1 VRQQRIRTRT
11 SSKRMSTSFLLLV
24 ASSSILTRMWWS
36 EAGDGRQCYRLNQSS
51 STYGD
56 VLVSSLKI
64 RWKLDSY
71 SDEIKG
77 NKIPRNKDKGS
88 VRKHYPYLWILRW

>member
-1 VRQQRIRTRT
+1 
-11 SSKRMSTSFLLLV
+11 
-24 ASSSILTRMWWS
+24 MWWS

-71 SDEIKG
+71 SDEIRG
-77 NKIPRNKDKGS
+77 E
-88 VRKHYPYLWILRW
+88 